1 MTLRVIAG
9 EVAGGGD
16 AWMRIRWSSD
26 ACRWQCAIMPLMSE
40 DDAIRMYDLVGGD
53 EKLRELVDRF
63 YDLMDLESGFAEL
76 RAMHPPSLE
85 ISREKL
91 YRFLSGWTG
100 GPDLYTPHYG
110 PAFLRARHLPFPIGT
125 SARDQWLTC
134 MLMAMQDLGLE
145 EEKQDVL
152 LQAFFKTADWM
163 RNQAS

>member
-1 MTLRVIAG
+1 MIA
-9 EVAGGGD
+9 
-16 AWMRIRWSSD
+16 
-26 ACRWQCAIMPLMSE
+26 LMSE
-40 DDAIRMYDLVGGD
+40 NDAPRMYDLVGGD

-63 YDLMDLESGFAEL
+63 YDLMDLESGFSEL
-76 RAMHPPSLE
+76 RAMHPASLE
-85 ISREKL
+85 TSREKL

-100 GPDLYTPHYG
+100 GPDLYTPQYG

-134 MLMAMQDLGLE
+134 MLMAMQDLGLDE
-145 EEKQDVL
+145 DRQDVL